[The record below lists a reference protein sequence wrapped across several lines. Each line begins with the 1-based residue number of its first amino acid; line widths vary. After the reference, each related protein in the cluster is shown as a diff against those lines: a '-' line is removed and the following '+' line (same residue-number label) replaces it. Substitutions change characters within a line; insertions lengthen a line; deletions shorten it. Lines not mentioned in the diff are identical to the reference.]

1 MASNSINKSCKRDSS
16 DSKSQNREDGKVI
29 MKIVKKSAAMARRRS
44 ITQENPLVD
53 GAAED
58 DYGCNISNPV
68 SRHSSS
74 TSPDKRLKITPKP
87 ILFNDQKKVSL
98 DNHLYD
104 SLNKEP
110 TAAKQTKLPKV
121 KDRAT
126 LFKI

>member
-1 MASNSINKSCKRDSS
+1 
-16 DSKSQNREDGKVI
+16 
-29 MKIVKKSAAMARRRS
+29 MARRRS

-53 GAAED
+53 SAAED
-58 DYGCNISNPV
+58 DYACNISNPV

-87 ILFNDQKKVSL
+87 ILFNDHKKVSL
-98 DNHLYD
+98 DNHPYD